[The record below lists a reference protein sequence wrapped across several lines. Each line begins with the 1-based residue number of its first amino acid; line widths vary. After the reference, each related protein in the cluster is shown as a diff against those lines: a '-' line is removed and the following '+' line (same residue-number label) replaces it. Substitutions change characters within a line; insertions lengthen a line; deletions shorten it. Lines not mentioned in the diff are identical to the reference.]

1 ITVLLAVW
9 GLLIGEAASAVFCL
23 LVYGCSKS
31 VAILPNANTPITPLL
46 LPLLTMALPLMA
58 NRLTLSFLQS
68 LEAIFVPNQL
78 LLSGLSRVESVSI
91 YGVLTGMAL
100 PFVLFP
106 SAITNSLA
114 VVLLPAVSEAQ
125 AQNQPDKIEHT
136 ISMALRY
143 SLYMGILCVGLFT
156 RFGPALGETFYHN
169 ADAGRFIQI
178 LSWLCPFLYLSTT
191 MGSILNGLGKTGTV
205 FVHHTVSML
214 LTLSLVLFAI
224 PRWGIFAY
232 LAALLISE
240 LVLAFLHIHA
250 LACEVPI
257 RLPLGQGIVKPVF
270 CLLTALGILQGLE
283 RSNHLL
289 HTLFTFETLPHLFPS
304 VLFQAGGLCLLY
316 AGGLLLLHKK
326 I

>member
-1 ITVLLAVW
+1 
-9 GLLIGEAASAVFCL
+9 
-23 LVYGCSKS
+23 
-31 VAILPNANTPITPLL
+31 
-46 LPLLTMALPLMA
+46 
-58 NRLTLSFLQS
+58 
-68 LEAIFVPNQL
+68 
-78 LLSGLSRVESVSI
+78 
-91 YGVLTGMAL
+91 
-100 PFVLFP
+100 
-106 SAITNSLA
+106 
-114 VVLLPAVSEAQ
+114 
-125 AQNQPDKIEHT
+125 
-136 ISMALRY
+136 
-143 SLYMGILCVGLFT
+143 
-156 RFGPALGETFYHN
+156 
-169 ADAGRFIQI
+169 
-178 LSWLCPFLYLSTT
+178 

-240 LVLAFLHIHA
+240 LMLAFLHIHA
-250 LACEVPI
+250 LSREVPI